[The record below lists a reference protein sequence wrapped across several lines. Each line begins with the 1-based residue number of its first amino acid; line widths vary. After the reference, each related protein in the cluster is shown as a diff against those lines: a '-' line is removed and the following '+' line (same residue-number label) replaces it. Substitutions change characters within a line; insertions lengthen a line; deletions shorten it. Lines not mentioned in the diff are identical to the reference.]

1 MATRAAPIL
10 FQLWTLLTAPWRA
23 GGGRRGRRSQPARAC
38 AEREGEVLSTPGS
51 PGEAVDDP
59 SETPMVRAQ
68 RDPAERGIDVSLS
81 AVSLEELQGSP
92 GGLTKRGARV
102 PWPRENAARQDPR
115 RVKQGVD
122 GVMSHSFLRLRAF
135 V

>member
-1 MATRAAPIL
+1 MATKAAPIL
-10 FQLWTLLTAPWRA
+10 SQLCTLLTAPRRT
-23 GGGRRGRRSQPARAC
+23 GGGRAGVARPARAC

-81 AVSLEELQGSP
+81 ALKNSRGP
-92 GGLTKRGARV
+92 RGA
-102 PWPRENAARQDPR
+102 
-115 RVKQGVD
+115 
-122 GVMSHSFLRLRAF
+122 
-135 V
+135 